1 MAAVKFSNLHPDFR
15 LGLLLVAAALLL
27 DAGESGALW
36 DPAASDRLGLSS
48 SQFGWLTMAG
58 GLGALFVVAAVIWV
72 DRRPPHGMMAAG
84 AGVLALG
91 LLLATLSDG
100 FGLAVTSMFLAGAG
114 GAFIGSLVFYV
125 VAVKG
130 STRFRER

>member
-36 DPAASDRLGLSS
+36 DPAASARLDFTSAQYVL
-48 SQFGWLTMAG
+48 LHVAG
-58 GLGALFVVAAVIWV
+58 SLGALFVVAAVIWV

-84 AGVLALG
+84 AGEMVSNPG
-91 LLLATLSDG
+91 
-100 FGLAVTSMFLAGAG
+100 TSRETRWG
-114 GAFIGSLVFYV
+114 G
-125 VAVKG
+125 
-130 STRFRER
+130 